1 MRNFQY
7 RYSNIIGQ
15 DKPIQ
20 PLEVL
25 YAGAYVQDEWN
36 VLPNFKLT
44 GGVRIDIPFFGNT
57 AYRNEEVEGF
67 TFKDENLNSVKYS
80 TDKLPDP
87 KPLISPR
94 LGFNFDVFNNKTTQL
109 RGGTGIFT
117 GQPAFVWISN
127 QIGNNGIMTGFISN
141 TDSDQNPLNYRP
153 FNPNPDTYKPSEIT
167 GAPASSYE
175 LALTDPEFKFPQIWR
190 TNLGIDHKLPYDVI
204 GSLEFMYSADV
215 NGVYY
220 INANLP
226 EPDKAYEGP
235 DNRPRWTSNRI
246 NAKISNATVIKNQNE
261 GYSWNIA
268 ASLEKMFSSGL
279 YAKFG
284 YSYGEAKNTVDPGSI
299 AFGSWI
305 NNRHSNN
312 PNNPGLSW
320 STYSPDHR
328 IFGAV
333 SYRLDYFN
341 FGATTLSFF
350 FESYTGGRESY
361 IYSGDYNG
369 DGGTSN
375 DLLYIPKDKSEM
387 FFEQYS
393 TTVSGQSVTF
403 TKEQQ
408 EEAWEK
414 FIQQDEYLNANR
426 GKYAERNG
434 VVLPMISKFD
444 LSISQ
449 EIYTHF
455 RGKRHGLV
463 VRLDIFNFNN
473 LLNKDWGVAQVL
485 ASDRPIIAR
494 PATNDGK
501 PVHRLL
507 NIGNKLIDKSFTNS
521 ASIFDVYR
529 MQLTLRYMLN

>member
-1 MRNFQY
+1 MTNSLIVGYRFHDESREQPSTLFPFVDILKDNSTYTSFGTEPFTPSNALTYSTLQFQNNLSLFLKDHTLVFGVSIERYESENIFFPGSQSVYVYKSLDDFYTDANDFIANPNRTTSPIRLRNFQY
-7 RYSNIIGQ
+7 RYSNIVGQ

-44 GGVRIDIPFFGNT
+44 GGIRIDIPFFGNT

-67 TFKDENLNSVKYS
+67 TFKDEKLNDVKYS

-153 FNPNPDTYKPSEIT
+153 FNPNPDTYKPKEIT

-226 EPDKAYEGP
+226 APDKAYEGP

-279 YAKFG
+279 YAKVG
-284 YSYGEAKNTVDPGSI
+284 YSYGEDKILLTRVQL
-299 AFGSWI
+299 
-305 NNRHSNN
+305 HSAH
-312 PNNPGLSW
+312 G
-320 STYSPDHR
+320 
-328 IFGAV
+328 
-333 SYRLDYFN
+333 
-341 FGATTLSFF
+341 
-350 FESYTGGRESY
+350 
-361 IYSGDYNG
+361 
-369 DGGTSN
+369 
-375 DLLYIPKDKSEM
+375 
-387 FFEQYS
+387 S
-393 TTVSGQSVTF
+393 TTDIAVIQTIPAYRGQLILLTIEFLVPYHTDLIISTSVPLLCPSSSRVI
-403 TKEQQ
+403 Q
-408 EEAWEK
+408 AAEK
-414 FIQQDEYLNANR
+414 A
-426 GKYAERNG
+426 
-434 VVLPMISKFD
+434 IST
-444 LSISQ
+444 Q
-449 EIYTHF
+449 
-455 RGKRHGLV
+455 
-463 VRLDIFNFNN
+463 
-473 LLNKDWGVAQVL
+473 A
-485 ASDRPIIAR
+485 III
-494 PATNDGK
+494 TT
-501 PVHRLL
+501 VE
-507 NIGNKLIDKSFTNS
+507 
-521 ASIFDVYR
+521 
-529 MQLTLRYMLN
+529 MQMT